1 MKPSRPSGGL
11 QWAVVT
17 VVVALLSLLM
27 GDASAQQIDAD
38 VLGTSS
44 TSASSTNFR
53 LAAMALGQ
61 PVAGSAVVG
70 TSVRLWSGVQL
81 AGGRGV
87 DSDADGLSD
96 ANEAALSTN
105 VRSADSDAD
114 GLSDFLEVNFDG
126 DPGSYLAGT
135 DTDPLNPD
143 TDGDGLLDG
152 ADPDPLN
159 GSVTSVKVP
168 LLPLPALLALALL
181 LPWMARRVRSG
192 DR

>member
-1 MKPSRPSGGL
+1 MR
-11 QWAVVT
+11 WAAVT
-17 VVVALLSLLM
+17 VVVTLLLLLM
-27 GDASAQQIDAD
+27 GEASAQQIDAD
-38 VLGTSS
+38 VFGTSS

-70 TSVRLWSGVQL
+70 ANSRLWSGVQL
-81 AGGRGV
+81 AGGRGL

-96 ANEAALSTN
+96 AIEAALSTN

-152 ADPDPLN
+152 ADPQPLN
-159 GSVTSVKVP
+159 GSLTSVKVP
-168 LLPLPALLALALL
+168 LLPALLALAFLL
-181 LPWMARRVRSG
+181 TCLAGRMRSG
-192 DR
+192 ER